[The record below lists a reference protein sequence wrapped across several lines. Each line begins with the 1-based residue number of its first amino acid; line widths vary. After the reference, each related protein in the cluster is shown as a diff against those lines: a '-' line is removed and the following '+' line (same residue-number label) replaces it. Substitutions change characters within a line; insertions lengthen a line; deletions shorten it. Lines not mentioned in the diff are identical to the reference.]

1 LKGNTHKYLPGLFL
15 QWNGRGTE
23 KDRLKDLPGFENLAG
38 LREGIPLL
46 HYQVEDI
53 FLPAG
58 TITIL

>member
-1 LKGNTHKYLPGLFL
+1 MISFADLIPESLKKNYRP
-15 QWNGRGTE
+15 
-23 KDRLKDLPGFENLAG
+23 DLPGFENLAG